1 MEGGGGGYV
10 GITPVHLSGF
20 CQDDIIT
27 QPFVTKLGMVV
38 HHHGLECHEAITG
51 LEFSRS
57 RSARAHVI
65 KNMSTKASKLEI
77 FFFQFDD

>member
-1 MEGGGGGYV
+1 MLACPSRVCHGGKVGGGGGGGDV

-57 RSARAHVI
+57 RSQQGL
-65 KNMSTKASKLEI
+65 M
-77 FFFQFDD
+77 